1 MKLTEK
7 VEAWLAKSND
17 FESLFQ
23 QFNLEFGPRPNFLD
37 KLPPQVSTAK
47 PNITVDVKSY
57 IHIRSLYAFFVR
69 KHFNNRCWEIAVVE

>member
-17 FESLFQ
+17 FECLFQ

-37 KLPPQVSTAK
+37 KLPPQVSM
-47 PNITVDVKSY
+47 VKLSSG
-57 IHIRSLYAFFVR
+57 IKNRFLFGQI
-69 KHFNNRCWEIAVVE
+69 FNTSFH

>member
-17 FESLFQ
+17 FECLFQ

-37 KLPPQVSTAK
+37 KLPPQVSMANLLYLELK
-47 PNITVDVKSY
+47 IFR
-57 IHIRSLYAFFVR
+57 IFIRGHPYD
-69 KHFNNRCWEIAVVE
+69 